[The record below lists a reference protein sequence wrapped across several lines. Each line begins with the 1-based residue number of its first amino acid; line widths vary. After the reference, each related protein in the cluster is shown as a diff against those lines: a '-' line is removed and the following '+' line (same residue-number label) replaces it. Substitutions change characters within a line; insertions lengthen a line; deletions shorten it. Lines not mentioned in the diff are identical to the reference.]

1 MVRLASVPVRGL
13 DVLGSHG
20 IASPAASGIAVRSP
34 GDQRAGPEV
43 PAVWRLPAGGCVR
56 WPGSGDRLGLLA
68 AAVFVIPPSLVVY
81 AGVRGGRWSDRHL
94 SVRTQRLPVAVGL
107 SVYVTAVVVLLYAVD
122 APRPVTATAFTMAAL
137 CALTTVLTAVWKV
150 SVHCTVACAFV
161 AVLSCAYDAEA
172 PWPFMAAPLVALIGW
187 SRVRLR
193 AHTVAQVLV
202 GCLLGTAGTAF
213 LWHLA
218 NAAAA

>member
-1 MVRLASVPVRGL
+1 MALPHLPPPVSPFARRVTNGL
-13 DVLGSHG
+13 DPKYLLFGVFPLVG
-20 IASPAASGIAVRSP
+20 ASGGQAV
-34 GDQRAGPEV
+34 GIG
-43 PAVWRLPAGGCVR
+43 W
-56 WPGSGDRLGLLA
+56 GLLA

-193 AHTVAQVLV
+193 AHTVAQVMV